1 MSGDIDAPRPIVVV
15 RGGQQRRRHGP
26 DRCQR
31 PSMLHHELID
41 LVDRPPGIVG
51 KLRVGGVARE
61 MLLQLLMLLILQML
75 LLLLMGCCRGRGGTE
90 KATTTSGCWVEYMTR
105 RVE

>member
-1 MSGDIDAPRPIVVV
+1 
-15 RGGQQRRRHGP
+15 
-26 DRCQR
+26 
-31 PSMLHHELID
+31 MLHHELID
-41 LVDRPPGIVG
+41 LVNRPPGIVG

-75 LLLLMGCCRGRGGTE
+75 LLLLLLMGCCRGRGGTE

>member
-41 LVDRPPGIVG
+41 LVNRPPGIVG

>member
-1 MSGDIDAPRPIVVV
+1 M
-15 RGGQQRRRHGP
+15 
-26 DRCQR
+26 
-31 PSMLHHELID
+31 HHELID

-75 LLLLMGCCRGRGGTE
+75 LLLLLLMGCCRGRGGTE
-90 KATTTSGCWVEYMTR
+90 KATTTSGCWGEYMTR